1 MGIDFRNPQPLHKQ
15 IHQDLVNNI
24 QVGNLKVGD
33 KLKTQYELV
42 KKYDVSLYQVLKI
55 LHA

>member
-55 LHA
+55 LHT